1 MNHASLPSTTDILVA
16 GGGPAGATIARLLA
30 GFGFQVV
37 LLEKRRFP
45 RHQIGESLT
54 PQIFPILDFLGVRA
68 QVEAA
73 GFLRMIGHTVCW
85 GSAQPRT
92 AYYSPDHNR
101 HGFQVWREDFDSLLL
116 RHARTGGVEVIEDL
130 GIESVTLGGAAIV
143 VHTGSGSCTTSFF
156 IDASGHSGILARQ
169 GFRQRDATFQTLAV
183 TGYWRDASNP
193 SGIDAANTIL
203 ETYPHGLV
211 WSVPLHNGLRNVTL
225 LTDWHLGKRIRAA
238 GLASFYHSELRQVS
252 YITRFLANARLAQPL
267 QVFDATWYTSA
278 TFAGEQFLLVG
289 DAGLFVDPLSSEGV
303 HKAMAS
309 AITGAIVVHTILKR
323 PAAAPAAIQFYQ
335 ENQRHTYD
343 SHYAES
349 VRYYGEERRW
359 PEAPFWVKRTRE
371 QFGVRSSEFGV
382 SNPQS
387 AIRDPQ
393 SAILP
398 MRRPTTVGAVR
409 IAADVRIELRPV
421 IEGPFVEVREV
432 VVAPPYPRGVRFLH
446 EVCVPVLLHQVETR
460 PAVADIMT
468 AYLTTPEGRR
478 CRPESVRQVL
488 ARLYRENVLVA
499 DAAAF
504 TPTAPGETQS
514 D

>member
-1 MNHASLPSTTDILVA
+1 MNHASPPSTTDILVA

-54 PQIFPILDFLGVRA
+54 PRIFPILDFLGVRA

-92 AYYSPDHNR
+92 SYYSPDHTR
-101 HGFQVWREDFDSLLL
+101 HGFQAWREDFDSLLL
-116 RHARTGGVEVIEDL
+116 QHARTGGVEVIENL
-130 GIESVTLGGAAIV
+130 GIESVTLGDAAVV
-143 VHTGSGSCTTSFF
+143 VHTGSGSCTASFF

-183 TGYWRDASNP
+183 TGYWQGATNP
-193 SGIDAANTIL
+193 SGIDATNTLL

-225 LTDWHLGKRIRAA
+225 LIDWHLGDRIRQT
-238 GLASFYHSELRQVS
+238 GLAQFYHSELRQVA
-252 YITRFLANARLAQPL
+252 YVTRFLVNAQLEKPP
-267 QVFDATWYTSA
+267 QVFDATWYTAS
-278 TFAGEQFLLVG
+278 TFAGARFLLVG

-309 AITGAIVVHTILKR
+309 AITGAIVVNTILKR
-323 PAAAPAAIQFYQ
+323 PATATAAIQFYQ
-335 ENQRHTYD
+335 ENQHHTYD

-349 VRYYGEERRW
+349 VRYYREERRW
-359 PEAPFWVKRTRE
+359 PEAPFWAKRASVSSFKFR
-371 QFGVRSSEFGV
+371 VPRSEFQGRRSEV
-382 SNPQS
+382 GGPQS
-387 AIRDPQ
+387 Q
-393 SAILP
+393 K
-398 MRRPTTVGAVR
+398 PTRVNALRWAPGAT
-409 IAADVRIELRPV
+409 IQQRPV
-421 IEGPFVEVREV
+421 IEGSFVELREV
-432 VVAPPYPRGVRFLH
+432 VVAPPYPRGVRFLQ
-446 EVCVPVLLHQVETR
+446 EVCVPVLLRQIETR
-460 PAVADIMT
+460 TAVADIMT
-468 AYLTTPEGRR
+468 AYLSTPEGRH

-488 ARLYRENVLVA
+488 ARLYQENVLVA
-499 DAAAF
+499 D
-504 TPTAPGETQS
+504 
-514 D
+514 DVWLL